1 MKLYSL
7 AIRVQVSDENNA
19 SIDGN
24 FTVLVTNENEA
35 PFWHCYFFWKYGC
48 RPNFNR
54 SNLSDPDGIGT
65 VTYQWLR
72 NGQQISLGVTLKD
85 GINGVDGLD
94 DPRVLAIS
102 PDGKNIYV
110 VGLEDA
116 VSWYDFN
123 MSSGVLNFSGILRN
137 GISGVDG
144 LDNAIDIE
152 ITPDGKFAYIVGYVN
167 DSISW
172 FSRDTTDGSL
182 NFSGI
187 VKDDMNGV
195 DGLNGSFTLDFS
207 ADYKHVYVAAQ
218 NDSAISWFER
228 NETTGALNFL
238 GVIKNGLNGLGA
250 RSIKITH
257 DDKL

>member
-1 MKLYSL
+1 M
-7 AIRVQVSDENNA
+7 
-19 SIDGN
+19 
-24 FTVLVTNENEA
+24 LVTNENEA
-35 PFWHCYFFWKYGC
+35 LSGIVTFSGSTVVGQTLIAA
-48 RPNFNR
+48 N
-54 SNLSDPDGIGT
+54 NLSDPDGIGT

-72 NGQQISLGVTLKD
+72 NGQQISSGVTLKD

-238 GVIKNGLNGLGA
+238 WCYKKWAGRNKWIGGCKKHKN
-250 RSIKITH
+250 H
-257 DDKL
+257 P